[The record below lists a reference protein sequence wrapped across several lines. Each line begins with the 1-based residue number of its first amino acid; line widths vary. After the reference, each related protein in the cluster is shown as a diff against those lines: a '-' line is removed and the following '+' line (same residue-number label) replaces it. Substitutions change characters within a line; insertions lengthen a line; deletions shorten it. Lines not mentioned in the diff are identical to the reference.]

1 MSSMARRT
9 MKRKRTR
16 RKTFSLL
23 KAAES
28 YVYLDILMRGT
39 TGTGPVGFFT
49 GEGDIK
55 MVTDPGLGSGVT
67 SIYGNDQISLR
78 DIIQNPGL
86 SLQAI
91 GNNLMDSQNVAN
103 MAIASL
109 LTSVSF
115 RVGTRLLRR
124 PINNVNR
131 NIVKPMLGA
140 GVKL

>member
-1 MSSMARRT
+1 MAKKKQRR
-9 MKRKRTR
+9 RP

-28 YVYLDILMRGT
+28 YFYLDILMRET
-39 TGTGPVGFFT
+39 TGTGPVGFLT

-55 MVTDPGLGSGVT
+55 MVTDPGLGAGVT
-67 SIYGNDQISLR
+67 STYGTSEISLR
-78 DIIQNPGL
+78 DLIENPSI
-86 SLQAI
+86 SLQTI

-109 LTSVSF
+109 LTSLSF

-131 NIVKPMLGA
+131 NIVRPMLGA

>member
-1 MSSMARRT
+1 MARRT
-9 MKRKRTR
+9 RKRRTSR

-28 YVYLDILMRGT
+28 YIYLDILMRGT

-49 GEGDIK
+49 GDYDIK
-55 MVTDPGLGSGVT
+55 SVYDPGLGSGTT

-78 DIIQNPGL
+78 DLLNAPGL
-86 SLQAI
+86 SLSQI
-91 GNNLMDSQNVAN
+91 GNNLMNSQNVAN

-115 RVGTRLLRR
+115 KVGTRLLRR

-131 NIVKPMLGA
+131 NIVRPMLGA